1 MAAEPGDEL
10 TDREWEIARLV
21 ADGWTDPR
29 ICRALFVAQAT
40 VAFHL
45 QRIRL
50 KTGTHTRAEV
60 IEWVKRQQAA
70 TAARGVESGG
80 A

>member
-1 MAAEPGDEL
+1 MPAERGDEL
-10 TDREWEIARLV
+10 TVREWEIARMV

-40 VAFHL
+40 IAFHL

-60 IEWVKRQQAA
+60 IEWVKRQEAV
-70 TAARGVESGG
+70 TAREGQS
-80 A
+80 

>member
-1 MAAEPGDEL
+1 MTAGPGDEL

-45 QRIRL
+45 QKIRL

-70 TAARGVESGG
+70 TAAGTEK
-80 A
+80 